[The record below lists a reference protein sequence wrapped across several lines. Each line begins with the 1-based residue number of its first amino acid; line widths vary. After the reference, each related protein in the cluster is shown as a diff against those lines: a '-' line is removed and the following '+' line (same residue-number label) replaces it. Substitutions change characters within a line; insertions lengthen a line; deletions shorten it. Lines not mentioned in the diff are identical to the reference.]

1 MMKMMMMNF
10 FSPLELEIDLDLGL
24 VGINSMVLTDMVI
37 PHSTGSPKG
46 RIHSGHTEVISTVKD
61 PMKATIPNNHVEDSM
76 KLIIR
81 KDHMKASIHINS
93 HTKTV
98 IHSLEH
104 VILVN
109 ICHMDLL
116 ELVIIRNLDPRYI
129 TNTLEIDK
137 GVLTTIGSHI
147 QRQRVGPEQYTIPD
161 IFSSI

>member
-1 MMKMMMMNF
+1 MMMMMNF

-24 VGINSMVLTDMVI
+24 IGIHSMVLTDMVI

-46 RIHSGHTEVISTVKD
+46 RIHSGHTEVISTIKD
-61 PMKATIPNNHVEDSM
+61 PMKVIVPNNHVEDSM
-76 KLIIR
+76 KLIIH
-81 KDHMKASIHINS
+81 KDPMKASIRING

-98 IHSLEH
+98 IHNFEH
-104 VILVN
+104 MILVN
-109 ICHMDLL
+109 IRHMDLL
-116 ELVIIRNLDPRYI
+116 ELVIIRSLGPRYI

-137 GVLTTIGSHI
+137 GILTTIGSHI